1 MYSQFV
7 CLFLPFHVIFFRICS
22 LALSLC
28 CSAAVAAAFRLIIKI
43 HKFNVYMHTAAPTAC
58 IYSRSLSVC
67 CIGIVVVVCV
77 IINL

>member
-7 CLFLPFHVIFFRICS
+7 CLFLLFRVIFFVS
-22 LALSLC
+22 VHWLSLC

-67 CIGIVVVVCV
+67 CIGIAVVVCV